1 MVDGDRIARIRQRAY
16 EIWKSEGQPLGLDK
30 THWLRAEAEI
40 DQDFGTQGPK
50 GKPSKTMGSSALKT
64 APLPRP
70 PSKRSPRE
78 KSKS

>member
-1 MVDGDRIARIRQRAY
+1 MVDDDRIARIRQRAY

-30 THWLRAEAEI
+30 AHWLRAEAEI
-40 DQDFGTQGPK
+40 DKDFGTQGPQ
-50 GKPSKTMGSSALKT
+50 GKPSKLTGTSTSKT

-70 PSKRSPRE
+70 PSKRSPKK